1 MTKFEKMY
9 FVEKLLEGKKP
20 FSIKKDDLPLID
32 LSKYEKVIKVKVQK
46 DDIFGQVL
54 MIGKNQLVMW
64 SMYLILHIAEILQDS
79 DIVIVENFDDFPHD
93 LARQFFSLSERLD
106 GKKSVIFV
114 KDSSSEG
121 IIQYD
126 KVIYDRLIHV

>member
-1 MTKFEKMY
+1 
-9 FVEKLLEGKKP
+9 
-20 FSIKKDDLPLID
+20 LID

-54 MIGKNQLVMW
+54 IIGKNQLVMW
-64 SMYLILHIAEILQDS
+64 SMYLILHIAEMLQDS

-126 KVIYDRLIHV
+126 KVIHDRLIHV